1 MMWKPG
7 TAKPNDASTTP
18 ANSKQNN
25 GTSPKSGGS
34 SSKKLSSATMGMRFM
49 QRKVDSSSKKQQDEV
64 NKNLFAKKNNRNN
77 NIKSS
82 SPSSTDGS
90 NLERKR
96 DHSSISS
103 SPPPSS
109 SQSLSISNNN
119 APIILELASVV
130 DMYGVGSDI
139 IGRRSFGGFRKNV
152 RNTWDAALKQRT
164 DDAARTN
171 NTKSHITDEELLAR
185 YEKYVKGGRSGD
197 KDGGGKRK
205 HKRKR

>member
-7 TAKPNDASTTP
+7 TAKPDDASTP
-18 ANSKQNN
+18 ANSKQN

-64 NKNLFAKKNNRNN
+64 NKNLFAKKNNRHNN
-77 NIKSS
+77 VKSS
-82 SPSSTDGS
+82 SSPSTDGS

-96 DHSSISS
+96 DHNSISS
-103 SPPPSS
+103 SPPP
-109 SQSLSISNNN
+109 SISNNN

-171 NTKSHITDEELLAR
+171 NTKNHITDEELLAR

-205 HKRKR
+205 QKRKR

>member
-7 TAKPNDASTTP
+7 TAKPDASTTP

-82 SPSSTDGS
+82 SSPSSTDGS

-96 DHSSISS
+96 DHNSISS
-103 SPPPSS
+103 SPPP
-109 SQSLSISNNN
+109 SISNNN

-171 NTKSHITDEELLAR
+171 NTKNHITDEELLAR

>member
-7 TAKPNDASTTP
+7 TAKPDASTTP
-18 ANSKQNN
+18 ANSKQN

-64 NKNLFAKKNNRNN
+64 NKNLFAKKNNRHNDN
-77 NIKSS
+77 VKSS
-82 SPSSTDGS
+82 SSPCSTDGS

-96 DHSSISS
+96 DHNSISS
-103 SPPPSS
+103 SPPP
-109 SQSLSISNNN
+109 SISNNN

-171 NTKSHITDEELLAR
+171 NTKNHITDEELLAR
-185 YEKYVKGGRSGD
+185 YEKYVKGSRGGD

-205 HKRKR
+205 QKRKR

>member
-7 TAKPNDASTTP
+7 TAKPDASTTP

-64 NKNLFAKKNNRNN
+64 NKNLFAKKNNRHD
-77 NIKSS
+77 NIKSSS

-96 DHSSISS
+96 DHNSI
-103 SPPPSS
+103 SS

-171 NTKSHITDEELLAR
+171 NTKNHITDEELLAR

>member
-7 TAKPNDASTTP
+7 TAKPDDASTTP
-18 ANSKQNN
+18 ANSKQN
-25 GTSPKSGGS
+25 GPSPKSGGS

-64 NKNLFAKKNNRNN
+64 NKNLFAKKNNRHD

-82 SPSSTDGS
+82 SSPRSTDVS

-96 DHSSISS
+96 DHNSISS
-103 SPPPSS
+103 SPPPSPS
-109 SQSLSISNNN
+109 TSNNN

-139 IGRRSFGGFRKNV
+139 IGRRSFGNFNKHV
-152 RNTWDAALKQRT
+152 RNTYDAALKQRT

-171 NTKSHITDEELLAR
+171 NTKNHITDEELLAR

-205 HKRKR
+205 QKRKR

>member
-7 TAKPNDASTTP
+7 TAKPDASTTL

-82 SPSSTDGS
+82 SSPSSTDGS

-96 DHSSISS
+96 DHNSISS
-103 SPPPSS
+103 SPPP
-109 SQSLSISNNN
+109 SISNNN

-171 NTKSHITDEELLAR
+171 NTKNHITDEELLAR

-197 KDGGGKRK
+197 KDGGGKKK

>member
-7 TAKPNDASTTP
+7 TAKPDDASTTP
-18 ANSKQNN
+18 ANSKQN

-64 NKNLFAKKNNRNN
+64 NKNLFAKKNNRHNN
-77 NIKSS
+77 VKSS
-82 SPSSTDGS
+82 SSPSTDGS

-96 DHSSISS
+96 DHNSISS
-103 SPPPSS
+103 SPSP
-109 SQSLSISNNN
+109 SISNNN

-171 NTKSHITDEELLAR
+171 NTKNHITDEELLAR

-205 HKRKR
+205 QKRKR

>member
-7 TAKPNDASTTP
+7 TAKPDASTTP
-18 ANSKQNN
+18 ANSKQN

-64 NKNLFAKKNNRNN
+64 KKNLFAKKNNRHNN
-77 NIKSS
+77 NVKSSS
-82 SPSSTDGS
+82 SPSSADGS

-96 DHSSISS
+96 DHNSILS
-103 SPPPSS
+103 SPLP
-109 SQSLSISNNN
+109 SISNNN

-139 IGRRSFGGFRKNV
+139 IGRRSFGGFNKSV

-171 NTKSHITDEELLAR
+171 NTKNHITDEELLAR

-197 KDGGGKRK
+197 RDGGGKRK
-205 HKRKR
+205 QKRIR

>member
-7 TAKPNDASTTP
+7 TAKPDDASTTP
-18 ANSKQNN
+18 ANSKQN

-64 NKNLFAKKNNRNN
+64 NKNLFAKKNNRHNN
-77 NIKSS
+77 VKSS
-82 SPSSTDGS
+82 SSPSTDGS

-96 DHSSISS
+96 DHNSISS
-103 SPPPSS
+103 SPPP
-109 SQSLSISNNN
+109 SISNNN

-171 NTKSHITDEELLAR
+171 NTKNHITDEELLAR

-205 HKRKR
+205 QKRKR